1 MVELNHTAAYIRK
14 ASVVS
19 VPPDELETRLD
30 AEILTLLASAH
41 TVESLSRKVGHRREN
56 ESELL
61 GRDIAA
67 SMHRLLEAEL
77 IELSPDS

>member
-41 TVESLSRKVGHRREN
+41 TVESLGQRREN
-56 ESELL
+56 ESEVL